1 MRYAKIIITG
11 PFNSGKTELVKT
23 LSDIKVVETE
33 EKLGNEKI
41 SNKTNTTVVMDF
53 GRTSLNDNII
63 YLYGTPGQERFDFMW
78 EILSNNMLG
87 FIVMIDSTKRDFS
100 SAKNILKFFI
110 NKVKVPYIIAANKQ
124 DLPGALDKENIRKL
138 LDISNDIEIVECIAT
153 DPNSSLQVL
162 KKIMEKISI

>member
-78 EILSNNMLG
+78 EILSNNILG

-153 DPNSSLQVL
+153 DSSSSLQVL
-162 KKIMEKISI
+162 KKIMEKISS

>member
-110 NKVKVPYIIAANKQ
+110 NKAKVPYIIVANKQ
-124 DLPGALDKENIRKL
+124 DLPGALDKENVRKL

-153 DPNSSLQVL
+153 DPKSSLQVL
-162 KKIMEKISI
+162 KKIMDKISS